1 MHIILHRPTLSH
13 FCTFIPLQCD
23 ENDVATEHE
32 ISSSA
37 TATPY
42 RYFILT
48 LTRLRFQC
56 EAHVPLTIEHFFL
69 LLLLLFFLYSFFS
82 FLSFFSFSSFFSIFS
97 FFSFSCFSPFAFY
110 FSFFI
115 IYSLFSLYSSRL
127 LLYDKHAGGLGVCD
141 ELYCKRS
148 QLLQRALEL
157 LTSCPCGAGSNVETH
172 GCPSCLLDQRYLSYN
187 MWV

>member
-1 MHIILHRPTLSH
+1 VLCSTVLCAMIHPGMHIILSRPTLSH

-48 LTRLRFQC
+48 LTRLRFHC
-56 EAHVPLTIEHFFL
+56 EVHVLLTIEHL
-69 LLLLLFFLYSFFS
+69 
-82 FLSFFSFSSFFSIFS
+82 SSFFSLFLFFYSPPPPPSTFS
-97 FFSFSCFSPFAFY
+97 ASSLSSSPCL
-110 FSFFI
+110 SP
-115 IYSLFSLYSSRL
+115 SSSSP
-127 LLYDKHAGGLGVCD
+127 APSD

-157 LTSCPCGAGSNVETH
+157 LTSCPCGAGSNAETH
-172 GCPSCLLDQRYLSYN
+172 GCPSCLLDQRYLSTS
-187 MWV
+187 VL

>member
-1 MHIILHRPTLSH
+1 MIDPCMHIILSRPTISKYCSLV
-13 FCTFIPLQCD
+13 PLQCD

-42 RYFILT
+42 RYCILT
-48 LTRLRFQC
+48 LTRLRFHC
-56 EAHVPLTIEHFFL
+56 KVHILLTIE
-69 LLLLLFFLYSFFS
+69 LFFFIFFTFSTFLSFFS
-82 FLSFFSFSSFFSIFS
+82 FLSFSYFSSFT
-97 FFSFSCFSPFAFY
+97 FAY
-110 FSFFI
+110 LFFI
-115 IYSLFSLYSSRL
+115 SIICSLYSSRL

-157 LTSCPCGAGSNVETH
+157 LTSCPCGAGSNAETH
-172 GCPSCLLDQRYLSYN
+172 GCPSCLLDQRYLST
-187 MWV
+187 WVL